1 MVFNEWFKCLLVM
14 YIITS
19 NNKQTNLAS
28 WIVTL
33 KENLLQE
40 NDNWLSNMFIVN
52 DAKA

>member
-1 MVFNEWFKCLLVM
+1 MVFNKRFKCVLVM
-14 YIITS
+14 YIITFS
-19 NNKQTNLAS
+19 NKQTNLVS

-33 KENLLQE
+33 KENLFQE